1 MTERGTTPG
10 RDPRMG
16 LSFDD
21 HRRDGAD
28 RTMVYPVMSRRAGG
42 LSIGVNLNLGQE
54 CNWAC
59 VYCEVEGLVRGA
71 PGPVDLARLEQEL
84 DAVLTEASSGRWSN
98 GTTGEGLPAEIK
110 DISIAGDGEPTLS
123 PQFDGAVE
131 VCARLRQQHG
141 LEGSARLV
149 VITNGS
155 RLHVPEVESGV
166 RRLGEAGGSLWFKLD
181 GGTPAA
187 REEVNDVA
195 IPDERVEANL
205 VLATAACATW
215 VQCMVLSID
224 GQGPSDEELD
234 RRVELLERAC
244 EAGARPAGVVIY
256 GLARPSQQPG
266 AHRLSPLAGPRLEAI
281 AARFEGLH
289 LPLHVVE

>member
-1 MTERGTTPG
+1 
-10 RDPRMG
+10 
-16 LSFDD
+16 
-21 HRRDGAD
+21 
-28 RTMVYPVMSRRAGG
+28 MVYPVMSRRAGG

-289 LPLHVVE
+289 LPLQVVE

>member
-10 RDPRMG
+10 RDPRPG

-155 RLHVPEVESGV
+155 RLHVPE
-166 RRLGEAGGSLWFKLD
+166 
-181 GGTPAA
+181 
-187 REEVNDVA
+187 
-195 IPDERVEANL
+195 ERVRPRHQPVAQSEPQGRDTRARRARCAPGRRRRQAALSTASAEA
-205 VLATAACATW
+205 AAP
-215 VQCMVLSID
+215 V
-224 GQGPSDEELD
+224 PS
-234 RRVELLERAC
+234 R
-244 EAGARPAGVVIY
+244 
-256 GLARPSQQPG
+256 Q
-266 AHRLSPLAGPRLEAI
+266 
-281 AARFEGLH
+281 AA
-289 LPLHVVE
+289 